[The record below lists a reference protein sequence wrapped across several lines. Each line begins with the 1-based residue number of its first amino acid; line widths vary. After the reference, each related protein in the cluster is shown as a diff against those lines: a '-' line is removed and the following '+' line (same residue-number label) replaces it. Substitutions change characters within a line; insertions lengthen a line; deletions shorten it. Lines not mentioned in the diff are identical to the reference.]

1 MTAETKDM
9 VTRSVEA
16 IRRQHVGSFPST
28 ALILGSGL
36 GRFGEHLKIDT
47 IIPYEDVQGFPVSTV
62 VGHHGR
68 LLIGRAGRLP
78 LICMQGRM
86 HLYEGYPAQELA
98 IPIRTLF
105 RLGVD
110 TLIITNAAGGLR
122 KDLLPGTLMVLEDHI
137 NMTGQNPLIGPND
150 EDVGPRFFDMSEAY
164 DPDLRARLTRAAKVA
179 GIDISSGVYLQASG
193 PNFETPAEVRMFA
206 RYGADAVGM
215 STVPE
220 CLVARHCGMRVAGVS
235 VITNLAAG
243 LSGHALSHQETIDE
257 AEKAYEK
264 MSALLLGLFD
274 ELASKAS

>member
-9 VTRSVEA
+9 VTRSVEV
-16 IRRQHVGSFPST
+16 IRRVHEGDFPSV

-36 GRFGEHLKIDT
+36 GRFGEHLDVDT
-47 IIPYEDVQGFPVSTV
+47 IVPYEEIPGFPVSTV

-86 HLYEGYPAQELA
+86 HLYEGYLAQALA

-122 KDLLPGTLMVLEDHI
+122 KDLLPGKLMVLEDHI

-164 DPDLRARLTRAAKVA
+164 DPDLRARLARAAKVA

-274 ELASKAS
+274 DLASKAS